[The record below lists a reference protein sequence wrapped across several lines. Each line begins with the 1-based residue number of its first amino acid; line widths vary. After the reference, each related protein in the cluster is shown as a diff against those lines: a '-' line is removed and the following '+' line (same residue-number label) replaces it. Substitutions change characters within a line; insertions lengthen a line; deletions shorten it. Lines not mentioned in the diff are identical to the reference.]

1 MGYCD
6 FSNDVDNFFC
16 LFFVLRKKISSV
28 LRILEYMLI
37 KQYEK
42 LNGKLKIPY
51 INRMKLKIFDNS

>member
-1 MGYCD
+1 MDYCG

-16 LFFVLRKKISSV
+16 LFFVSGKKISSV
-28 LRILEYMLI
+28 LRVLEYILL

-42 LNGKLKIPY
+42 LNCKLKISY

>member
-16 LFFVLRKKISSV
+16 PFFVLRKKISSV